1 MKQVEIEGETID
13 EAIEKALDLLGV
25 ERDKVLVDIM
35 TEAKRGL
42 LGFGRQ
48 NARVRVALREAL
60 VAAPQAAPERATA
73 PADEPAPD
81 AIESLRDET
90 PVAPDERPAADPRY
104 DAVAS
109 TAKEV
114 MGGILTRMGISAE
127 IDTRADP
134 SEEEVVVDIKSPNS
148 ALLIGRRGQTL
159 EALQYILSRIVA
171 QKLGPDGPQPVV
183 DTENY
188 RMRRVRTL
196 EDMAL
201 RMGEKAKR
209 SRRTVSIEALNAR
222 DRRIVHLTLQD
233 DPWLT
238 TKSHGT
244 GNFRRLLIIPEG
256 DRKEEK
262 AEESQE

>member
-48 NARVRVALREAL
+48 NARVRVALRESL
-60 VAAPQAAPERATA
+60 VNATYEAPEAVN
-73 PADEPAPD
+73 EPAKEPGPEAAEQTYRQSPVEPD
-81 AIESLRDET
+81 K
-90 PVAPDERPAADPRY
+90 PAADPRY
-104 DAVAS
+104 EAVAR
-109 TAKEV
+109 TAREV
-114 MGGILTRMGISAE
+114 MGEILTRMGVGAE
-127 IDTRADP
+127 IETKVDP
-134 SEEEVVVDIKSPNS
+134 ALNEVVVDIKSPNS

-159 EALQYILSRIVA
+159 EALQYILSRIVT

-188 RMRRVRTL
+188 RLRRVRTL

-209 SRRTVSIEALNAR
+209 SRRTVSIDALNAR

-238 TKSHGT
+238 TKSLGT
-244 GNFRRLLIIPEG
+244 GSFRRLLIIPEG
-256 DRKEEK
+256 DRKEE
-262 AEESQE
+262 